1 MIVLEKTVI
10 SSTEPPWTSVLWIK
24 PVEGGVGLYVFM
36 NGKWQLLRV
45 MNGKGSTS
53 PDDDEPY
60 DLDGVGAKKLADLE
74 DVDMEGI
81 EDGQILKYRNGTWE
95 NEDDDSGVPGPDTV
109 GSEQIIDNSVEIGDL
124 NDTVRG
130 KIQKTYD
137 ISDESLAMDFD
148 EIP

>member
-24 PVEGGVGLYVFM
+24 PVEGGVGLYVFI

-45 MNGKGSTS
+45 MNGKGSSS

-74 DVDMEGI
+74 DVGLTDVE
-81 EDGQILKYRNGTWE
+81 EGQILKYRNGTWE
-95 NEDDDSGVPGPDTV
+95 NEDDDSGILGPDTV
-109 GSEQIIDNSVEIGDL
+109 GSDQIIDNSVEIRDL
-124 NDTVRG
+124 HDNVKD
-130 KIQKTYD
+130 KIQKT
-137 ISDESLAMDFD
+137 
-148 EIP
+148 